1 MSTLHEVGPVTD
13 GQVTTDATGTTDVR
27 ETTEDRLPVLVR
39 AATDDDWQEI
49 WRILEPVLRA
59 GETYTYP
66 RDITEPEARAAWT
79 GVPHVQVLVAE
90 DPTDGRVLGTAKYLP
105 NHPGA
110 GSHVANA
117 SFVVSSD
124 AAGRG
129 VGRTLAE
136 AVIDGARTDGFRA
149 MQFNAVVE
157 TNERAVR
164 LWQSL
169 GFDVLATV
177 PAAFAH
183 PTAGFVGL
191 HVMHREI

>member
-1 MSTLHEVGPVTD
+1 MTVDALRPAAGPRTAV
-13 GQVTTDATGTTDVR
+13 
-27 ETTEDRLPVLVR
+27 EVR
-39 AATDDDWQEI
+39 AASDGDWPAI
-49 WRILEPVLRA
+49 WRVLEPVVRT

-66 RDITEPEARAAWT
+66 RDMSEDEARAAWT
-79 GVPHVQVLVAE
+79 GLPHVQVLVAE
-90 DPTDGRVLGTAKYLP
+90 DPSDGRVIGTAKYLP

-117 SFVVSSD
+117 SFVVAGD
-124 AAGRG
+124 AAGQG
-129 VGRTLAE
+129 VGRALAE
-136 AVIDGARTDGFRA
+136 ATVDSARTDGFRA

-169 GFDVLATV
+169 GFDILTTV

>member
-1 MSTLHEVGPVTD
+1 MSTLDEVGTRAEV
-13 GQVTTDATGTTDVR
+13 
-27 ETTEDRLPVLVR
+27 RLPVAVR
-39 AATDDDWQEI
+39 AATGEDWPQI
-49 WRILEPVLRA
+49 WQVLEPVLRA

-66 RDITEPEARAAWT
+66 RDISESEARAAWT

-117 SFVVSSD
+117 SFVVAGD

-129 VGRTLAE
+129 VGRALAE
-136 AVIDGARTDGFRA
+136 ATVDSARTDGFRA

-157 TNERAVR
+157 TNEPAVR

-169 GFDVLATV
+169 GFEILTTV

>member
-1 MSTLHEVGPVTD
+1 MRTLHEVGPV
-13 GQVTTDATGTTDVR
+13 ADVR
-27 ETTEDRLPVLVR
+27 VTSQERLPVLVR
-39 AATDDDWQEI
+39 AATDADWPEI
-49 WRILEPVLRA
+49 WQTLEPVFRA

-66 RDITEPEARAAWT
+66 RDISEAEARAAWT

-117 SFVVSSD
+117 SFVVAGD
-124 AAGRG
+124 AVGRG
-129 VGRTLAE
+129 VGRALAE
-136 AVIDGARTDGFRA
+136 ATVDSARTDGFRA

-157 TNERAVR
+157 TNESAVR

-169 GFDVLATV
+169 GFDVLTTV